1 MKVIYIKILHKDEQE
16 TLMKDLAATFKMKN
30 TFLIDE
36 ELIKICYNSWVDK
49 HLKVK
54 CMKDLV

>member
-1 MKVIYIKILHKDEQE
+1 VKVIYAEILHKDEQE

-36 ELIKICYNSWVDK
+36 KLIKVCHNS
-49 HLKVK
+49 
-54 CMKDLV
+54 